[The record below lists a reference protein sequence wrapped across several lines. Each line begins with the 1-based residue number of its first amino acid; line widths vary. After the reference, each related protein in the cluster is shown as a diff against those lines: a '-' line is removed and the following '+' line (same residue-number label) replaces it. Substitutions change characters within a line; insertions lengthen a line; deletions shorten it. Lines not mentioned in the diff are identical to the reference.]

1 MSNPPKRRALG
12 RGLSALLPGAG
23 PERVPG
29 QPSPTA
35 ADAPPSAPGM
45 SAQAR
50 PAVAQA
56 HHRRTYFQA
65 QIEEVY
71 PSPDQPRKRFEESAL
86 EELAQSIRSLG
97 VIQPLIVRARPDGGY
112 FLIAGERR
120 WRAAQ
125 RAGLHEVP
133 VVVREM
139 ASKDAFERAL
149 VENLQRADLNPIE
162 EAEGYSRLMAEFS
175 YTQENLSKIIGKS
188 RSHIA
193 NMLRLTEL
201 PAPVRK
207 LLIDRKLTAGH
218 GRALLSVNDPVQVA
232 KRVIDEGMSVR
243 QVEEIAQTDSG
254 GTSKVAAKAAKPGP
268 TEKDPDTRALE
279 KALQDV
285 LGLTVSIDHKG
296 QGGELRI
303 KYKTLDQL
311 DGLCRRLN
319 P

>member
-1 MSNPPKRRALG
+1 MAKETKSLG
-12 RGLSALLPGAG
+12 RGLAALIGEVGEEMGTL
-23 PERVPG
+23 ERKGYVPRSV
-29 QPSPTA
+29 PVEFLRANP
-35 ADAPPSAPGM
+35 
-45 SAQAR
+45 R
-50 PAVAQA
+50 N
-56 HHRRTYFQA
+56 
-65 QIEEVY
+65 
-71 PSPDQPRKRFEESAL
+71 PRKVFDDTDLS
-86 EELAQSIRSLG
+86 ELTQSIKDRG
-97 VIQPLIVRARPDGGY
+97 IIQPIVVRP
-112 FLIAGERR
+112 FANTNNQFEIVAGERR

-125 RAGLHEVP
+125 KAGLHKVP
-133 VVVREM
+133 VVV
-139 ASKDAFERAL
+139 
-149 VENLQRADLNPIE
+149 VEIDDKTSLEYAILENVQRADLNPIE

-201 PAPVRK
+201 PSPVRK

-243 QVEEIAQTDSG
+243 QVEEIAQGDSG
-254 GTSKVAAKAAKPGP
+254 GASKAAAKAAKPGP
-268 TEKDPDTRALE
+268 AEKDPDTRALE

-311 DGLCRRLN
+311 DSLCRRLN

>member
-1 MSNPPKRRALG
+1 MAEEGKSRLG
-12 RGLSALLPGAG
+12 RGLAALIGEVGEEMGTL
-23 PERVPG
+23 ERKGFVPKSV
-29 QPSPTA
+29 PVEFLRANP
-35 ADAPPSAPGM
+35 
-45 SAQAR
+45 R
-50 PAVAQA
+50 N
-56 HHRRTYFQA
+56 
-65 QIEEVY
+65 
-71 PSPDQPRKRFEESAL
+71 PRKVFDDTDLS
-86 EELAQSIRSLG
+86 ELTQSIKDRG
-97 VIQPLIVRARPDGGY
+97 IIIQPIVVRPIGNTEQ
-112 FLIAGERR
+112 FEIVAGERR

-125 RAGLHEVP
+125 KAGLHRVP
-133 VVVREM
+133 VVVVHIDDKTSLEY
-139 ASKDAFERAL
+139 AIL
-149 VENLQRADLNPIE
+149 ENVQRADLNPIE

-201 PAPVRK
+201 PVTVRK
-207 LLIDRKLTAGH
+207 MLIERKITAGH

-232 KRVIDEGMSVR
+232 KRVLDEGMSVR
-243 QVEEIAQTDSG
+243 QVEEIAQSDSAG
-254 GTSKVAAKAAKPGP
+254 PSKAAAKAAKPGAM
-268 TEKDPDTRALE
+268 EKDPDTCALE

-296 QGGELRI
+296 QGGDLRI

>member
-1 MSNPPKRRALG
+1 MAEEGKSRLG
-12 RGLSALLPGAG
+12 RGLAALIGEVGEEMGTL
-23 PERVPG
+23 ERKGFTPRSVPVEFL
-29 QPSPTA
+29 
-35 ADAPPSAPGM
+35 
-45 SAQAR
+45 R
-50 PAVAQA
+50 PNP
-56 HHRRTYFQA
+56 RN
-65 QIEEVY
+65 
-71 PSPDQPRKRFEESAL
+71 PRKVFDDTDL
-86 EELAQSIRSLG
+86 QELTQSIRDRG
-97 VIQPLIVRARPDGGY
+97 IIQPIVVRPIPNRTDE
-112 FLIAGERR
+112 FEIVAGERR

-125 RAGLHEVP
+125 KAGLHRVP
-133 VVVREM
+133 VVVANIDDKTSLEY
-139 ASKDAFERAL
+139 AIL
-149 VENLQRADLNPIE
+149 ENVQRADLNPIE

-193 NMLRLTEL
+193 NTLRLTEL
-201 PAPVRK
+201 PVPVRK
-207 LLIDRKLTAGH
+207 LLIERKLTAGH

-243 QVEEIAQTDSG
+243 QVEEIAQADSG
-254 GTSKVAAKAAKPGP
+254 GPSKVAAKAPKPGKA
-268 TEKDPDTRALE
+268 EKDPDTRALE

-303 KYKTLDQL
+303 QYKTLEQL

>member
-1 MSNPPKRRALG
+1 MAKEMKSLG
-12 RGLSALLPGAG
+12 RGLAALIGEVGEEMGNL
-23 PERVPG
+23 ERKGYVPRSV
-29 QPSPTA
+29 PVEFLRANP
-35 ADAPPSAPGM
+35 
-45 SAQAR
+45 R
-50 PAVAQA
+50 N
-56 HHRRTYFQA
+56 
-65 QIEEVY
+65 
-71 PSPDQPRKRFEESAL
+71 PRKVFDDTDLS
-86 EELAQSIRSLG
+86 ELTQSIKDRG
-97 VIQPLIVRARPDGGY
+97 IIQPIVVRP
-112 FLIAGERR
+112 FANTNNQFEIVAGERR

-125 RAGLHEVP
+125 KAGLHKVP
-133 VVVREM
+133 VVV
-139 ASKDAFERAL
+139 
-149 VENLQRADLNPIE
+149 VEIDDKTSLEYAILENVQRADLNPIE

-201 PAPVRK
+201 PSPVRK

-218 GRALLSVNDPVQVA
+218 GRALLSVNDPIQVA
-232 KRVIDEGMSVR
+232 KRVLDEGMSVR
-243 QVEEIAQTDSG
+243 QVEEIAQGDSSS
-254 GTSKVAAKAAKPGP
+254 TSKGSAKAAKPGP
-268 TEKDPDTRALE
+268 MEKDPDTRALE